1 MVRTGVAFD
10 WPSRYV
16 EDEPAAGT
24 SMPCRRT
31 LTWMRPRS
39 TVIVSPSVTP
49 TTFPVKSSARAGDAH
64 LLPPCPA
71 TCSESMT
78 RYSLQPKLARHEEPD
93 IDQFVPKVEQAMRAY
108 VICKE
113 RLDAMQATLGQ
124 HLQPRDG
131 TSAAA
136 AGAGSRRRPRGDRD
150 GNAGDNRDR
159 VDIPY

>member
-10 WPSRYV
+10 WLPRYA

-24 SMPCRRT
+24 SMPCRRI
-31 LTWMRPRS
+31 LAGVRPR
-39 TVIVSPSVTP
+39 VIVSPSVTP
-49 TTFPVKSSARAGDAH
+49 TTRSVKSSARAGDAH

-124 HLQPRDG
+124 CLQPKDV
-131 TSAAA
+131 AQ
-136 AGAGSRRRPRGDRD
+136 
-150 GNAGDNRDR
+150 
-159 VDIPY
+159 V